1 MSPRGRRSIAA
12 MVVVAGL
19 VFGGW
24 WPGERLSTPVSAQ
37 GPERIPGPI
46 IEDPPGP
53 YTGQTQV
60 RPPANLVS
68 PAASALST
76 FVVTYN
82 GFTPQAQ
89 AAFQAAVDIWASQ
102 IQSSV
107 PIRITANWTT
117 LGTGVLGSAGPLDLF
132 RNFPGA
138 PYPNTWF
145 AVAVANK
152 LSGTD
157 LTPGDDDVVANINSS
172 FDWYLG
178 TDGNAGTRLDLM
190 TVALHELGHGL
201 GFIGSMEVEAS
212 TGVGEWGQSSGS
224 PFVYDLFAIN
234 GSSQTLIDTSL
245 FPNPSSALGAQLVSN
260 NIFFN
265 GPNARN
271 GNGGIPP
278 RLYAPNPWRIGSSYS
293 HLDDATYPNGNP
305 NSLMT
310 HALGPG
316 EVIHDPGPIVRGL
329 FSDTGWTV
337 MSPCSYSLSAT
348 THDASAGSTTNSVN
362 VSTAGGCGWTATSNA
377 SWIAVTSGG
386 SGVGNGTVTYAVAP
400 NSGGA
405 RTGTM
410 MIAGQTFT
418 VTQAAHETS
427 PGDFDGDGKADITVF
442 RPSNGIWYT
451 RRSSTGA
458 TVGTQWGSG
467 SDVPVPGDYDGDG
480 VIDIAVFRLSNGTW
494 YIQYSATGATVGIQW
509 GNGADKPVPGD
520 YDGDA
525 KTDIA
530 VFRPS
535 DGTWYL
541 RYSRTGTIAGVA
553 WGNSQDVAAP
563 ADYDGDGRTDITVFR
578 PSNGIWYTLNSG
590 SGTISGVQWGS
601 GSDKPVPG
609 DYDGDGKADIAVFR
623 LSNGVWYLRYSAT
636 GNTDGV
642 AWGNG
647 ADVPV
652 PGDYDGDGKTDIAV
666 FRPSNGTWYLLHS
679 ATGTTAGVQWGNGN
693 DVPILR
699 RP

>member
-1 MSPRGRRSIAA
+1 MSPPGRRSIAA
-12 MVVVAGL
+12 LAVTAAL
-19 VFGGW
+19 VFGSW
-24 WPGERLSTPVSAQ
+24 WPDQPLSTLVSAQ
-37 GPERIPGPI
+37 VPERIPGPI

-53 YTGQTQV
+53 YTGQTHV
-60 RPPANLVS
+60 RPSANLVS
-68 PAASALST
+68 PAATALST

-117 LGTGVLGSAGPLDLF
+117 LGSGVLGSAGPIHLL

-138 PYPNTWF
+138 PYLNTWF

-157 LTPGDDDVVANINSS
+157 LTPADDDIVANFNSS
-172 FDWYLG
+172 FNWYLG
-178 TDGNAGTRLDLM
+178 TDGNAGTRFDLM

-201 GFIGSMEVEAS
+201 GFIGSMDVAGS
-212 TGVGEWGQSSGS
+212 TGSWGQSSGS
-224 PFVYDLFAIN
+224 PFVYDRFAIN
-234 GSSQTLIDTSL
+234 GSSQALIDTSL

-265 GPNARN
+265 GANARN
-271 GNGGIPP
+271 GNGGVPP
-278 RLYAPNPWRIGSSYS
+278 KLYAPNPWNDGSSYS

-329 FSDTGWTV
+329 FTDTGWTV

-348 THDASAGSTTNSVN
+348 THDTSAGSTTNSVN
-362 VSTAGGCGWTATSNA
+362 VSTGAGCGWTTTSNV

-386 SGVGNGTVTYAVAP
+386 SGVGNGTVTYAVAA

-405 RTGTM
+405 RTGTLT
-410 MIAGQTFT
+410 IAGQTFT
-418 VTQAAHETS
+418 VMQAHEAS
-427 PGDFDGDGKADITVF
+427 PGDFDGDGRADITVF
-442 RPSNGIWYT
+442 RPSDGIWYT

-480 VIDIAVFRLSNGTW
+480 VIDIAVFRLSDGIW
-494 YIQYSATGATVGIQW
+494 YIRYSATGATAGFQW
-509 GNGADKPVPGD
+509 GNGNDKPVPGD
-520 YDGDA
+520 YDGDRE
-525 KTDIA
+525 TDIA

-541 RYSRTGTIAGVA
+541 RYSGTGTTAGV
-553 WGNSQDVAAP
+553 Q
-563 ADYDGDGRTDITVFR
+563 
-578 PSNGIWYTLNSG
+578 
-590 SGTISGVQWGS
+590 
-601 GSDKPVPG
+601 
-609 DYDGDGKADIAVFR
+609 
-623 LSNGVWYLRYSAT
+623 
-636 GNTDGV
+636 
-642 AWGNG
+642 WGNG

-652 PGDYDGDGKTDIAV
+652 PGDYNGDGLTDFAVFRPANGTWYLRYTGTTTTAGFQWGNGSDVPAPGDYDGDGTADIAVFRPSNGTWYLRYSATGATAGFQWGNGSDVPVPGDFDGDGKTDIAV
-666 FRPSNGTWYLLHS
+666 FRPSNGTWYLRYS
-679 ATGTTAGVQWGNGN
+679 GTGTTAGFQWGNSS